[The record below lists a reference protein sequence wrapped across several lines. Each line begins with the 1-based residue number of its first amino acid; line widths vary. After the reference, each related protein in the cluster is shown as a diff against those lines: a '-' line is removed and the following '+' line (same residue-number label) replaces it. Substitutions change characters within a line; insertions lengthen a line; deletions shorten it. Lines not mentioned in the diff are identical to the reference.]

1 MSQQSQGQNILIID
15 DDQNHV
21 TLMTRRL
28 EAEGY
33 NIYVAY
39 DGLDGLNQA
48 THRRPDLI
56 ITDVLLPKMSGF
68 QVVEQ
73 IKANPETSNIP
84 IVMMSAVYVTDE
96 DMIRGVELGAESY
109 MAKADLAMRKP
120 LEAEAL
126 LAAVAEL
133 LKGVSVPSEAAVT
146 ARLLVAD
153 DDANMVR
160 LVTKRLEPEG
170 FQVESASDG
179 QQALDKIA
187 TGNYDLVLLD
197 YKMPEVD
204 GLTVLSRVKE
214 SKPDTA
220 VVIMTAYGSEAVAME
235 SLRRGADDY
244 LIKPLD
250 ENEPLPTVRV
260 NLEKVRRRR
269 EVEET
274 SARLRHSTSP
284 EFEDKQR
291 LIAELRHSSISLM
304 EQYDMLLAAQEQ
316 NRAYA
321 ERLEQMVE
329 ERTGN
334 LQQRTRELSVLHE
347 VLSAATRSLEL
358 PEVFEIT
365 LAELSQLLKAQAS
378 AAFVV
383 DQATSRLRLVTQTD
397 LPEEFL
403 RWVSVGYEENE
414 ELSQAVASGQAA
426 MIEDLSEQ
434 RGLSIIADRA
444 RCAIVVPMKTSNEVV
459 GIILVTCGE
468 SRDIDESGWRLLGT
482 LGEEVGVVVEN
493 VRLYENLRMAYL
505 STIRALAEAV
515 DAKDSYTRGHSDRVA
530 MLAAATATELGL
542 SPDLVEEIRN
552 AGYLHDIG
560 KIGTPD
566 SVLVKKGVLT
576 AEEKETM
583 KLHPGASHRILSHAR
598 MADNIKEM
606 IRHHHERYDGS
617 GYPDGLKGEEIP
629 LGSRIL
635 AVADAYEAMTSN
647 RPYRDCMA
655 VEDAVRELRDNVGEQ
670 FDGLVVE
677 AFLRVR
683 EKVDCETDSKG
694 GADVRP

>member
-33 NIYVAY
+33 NIYVAN

-133 LKGVSVPSEAAVT
+133 LKGVSVPSEAAAT

-153 DDANMVR
+153 DDANMLR

-378 AAFVV
+378 AAFVI
-383 DQATSRLRLVTQTD
+383 DQATSRLRLITQTD

-403 RWVSVGYEENE
+403 RWVSIGYEENE

>member
-1 MSQQSQGQNILIID
+1 
-15 DDQNHV
+15 
-21 TLMTRRL
+21 
-28 EAEGY
+28 
-33 NIYVAY
+33 
-39 DGLDGLNQA
+39 
-48 THRRPDLI
+48 
-56 ITDVLLPKMSGF
+56 F

>member
-1 MSQQSQGQNILIID
+1 MNQRSRVQSILIVD

-21 TLMTRRL
+21 TLMSRRL
-28 EAEGY
+28 EAAGY

-68 QVVEQ
+68 QLVEQ
-73 IKANPETSNIP
+73 VKANPETSTIP

-96 DMIRGVELGAESY
+96 DMMRGVELGAESY
-109 MAKADLAMRKP
+109 MAKADLALRKP

-126 LAAVAEL
+126 LAAVGEL
-133 LKGVSVPSEAAVT
+133 LKGASSPAEGAIGS
-146 ARLLVAD
+146 RIMVAD
-153 DDANMVR
+153 DDANTVR
-160 LVTKRLEPEG
+160 LVTKRLQSEG

-179 QQALDKIA
+179 QEALDKIA
-187 TGNYDLVLLD
+187 AGSYDLVLLD

-214 SKPDTA
+214 SKPNTA

-260 NLEKVRRRR
+260 NLEKVRRRI
-269 EVEET
+269 EVEDT
-274 SARLRHSTSP
+274 SARLRHEAAP
-284 EFEDKQR
+284 EYEDKKR
-291 LIAELRHSSISLM
+291 LIEELRHSSISLM

-334 LQQRTRELSVLHE
+334 LQQRTRELSVLHA

-358 PEVFEIT
+358 PQVFEIT
-365 LAELSQLLKAQAS
+365 LAELGELLQANAS
-378 AAFVV
+378 AAFVI
-383 DQATSRLRLVTQTD
+383 DQVTSRLRLITQTD

-403 RWVSVGYEENE
+403 RWVSTGYEENE
-414 ELSQAVASGQAA
+414 ALSQAVASGKATL
-426 MIEDLSEQ
+426 IDNLSEQ
-434 RGLSIIADRA
+434 GGLSIIADQA
-444 RCAIVVPMKTSNEVV
+444 QCIIVVPMKTSNEVA
-459 GIILVTCGE
+459 GIILVTCSE
-468 SRDIDESGWRLLGT
+468 SRDIDEGGWRLLGT

-515 DAKDSYTRGHSDRVA
+515 DAKDSYTRGHSDRVST
-530 MLAAATATELGL
+530 LAAATAVEMGL
-542 SPDLVEEIRN
+542 LPDMVDEIRN

-566 SVLVKKGVLT
+566 SVLVKNGVLT
-576 AEEKETM
+576 VEEMETM
-583 KLHPGASHRILSHAR
+583 KLHPGASHRILSHAQ
-598 MADNIKEM
+598 MADSIKDM
-606 IRHHHERYDGS
+606 IRHHHERYDGT

-635 AVADAYEAMTSN
+635 SVADAYEAMTSN

-655 VEDAVRELRDNVGEQ
+655 LEEALRELKDNSGEQ
-670 FDGLVVE
+670 FDSKVVE
-677 AFLRVR
+677 AFLRIR
-683 EKVDCETDSKG
+683 EKVDSEADPEG
-694 GADVRP
+694 GADASQ